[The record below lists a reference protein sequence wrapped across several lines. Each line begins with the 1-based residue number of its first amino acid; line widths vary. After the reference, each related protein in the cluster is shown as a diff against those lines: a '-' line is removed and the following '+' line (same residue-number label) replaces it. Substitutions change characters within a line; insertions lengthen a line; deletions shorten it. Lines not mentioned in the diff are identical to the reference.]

1 MIRDIEFTE
10 ELDVAILS
18 ERRVVPPYGM
28 RGGEPGAVGKT
39 YWLKGI
45 ASSKNKNQANRDVP
59 NGNGNGDVK
68 DKPKTHT
75 KIRLGGKNQVR
86 MKAGDHI
93 VLHTPGG
100 GGYGV
105 PGTVDE
111 RLDEE
116 VYKKQVAVLGGGAR
130 ANGSL
135 AAMTAAAWSN

>member
-18 ERRVVPPYGM
+18 ERRVIPPYGM

-45 ASSKNKNQANRDVP
+45 TTSKNKANGDVP
-59 NGNGNGDVK
+59 DGNGDVNHQLR
-68 DKPKTHT
+68 THT
-75 KIRLGGKNQVR
+75 KISLGGKNQVR